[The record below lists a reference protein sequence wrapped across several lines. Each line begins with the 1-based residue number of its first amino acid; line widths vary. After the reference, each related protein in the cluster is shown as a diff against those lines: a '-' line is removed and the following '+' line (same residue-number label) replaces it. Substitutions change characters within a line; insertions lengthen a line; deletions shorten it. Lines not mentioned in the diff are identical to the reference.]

1 MDSTTI
7 KPTIDYVVYAVKP
20 ETMAFWIW
28 YHTEVEGG
36 RLVSAVVSTSPNQS
50 FEHACVWIDFG
61 TFGVALVGEK
71 SLDFPGRST
80 PLSPFIEK
88 HGDHF
93 VLHVG
98 IGEYQMF
105 HSIRKLAGLS
115 DEDIYTFNRSSADK
129 KAFLRRPDH
138 VTFVVTPETISFW
151 REYFVALGGE
161 PAAKIDDVMSNNP
174 EETSSM
180 MLWTVKFDTFGVAL
194 VAGLDRTE
202 ESQVTK
208 FVRRHG
214 IRPPQV
220 QHVAYDTWDL
230 QAFLKHLRGFG
241 GKTRGEIF
249 RKKDEFGELLQIFG
263 YGYDEGDPA
272 EAGFPEYVQR
282 PDKEKGEELPSNV
295 TFSQSAGVK
304 LYRDIQSAADEG
316 RLEPLIDISMMPRDW
331 QPKIPTNKHCCCH
344 E

>member
-20 ETMAFWIW
+20 ETMKFWVW
-28 YHTEVEGG
+28 YHIEVEGG
-36 RLVSAVVSTSPNQS
+36 RWISAHASVSSDKTYESVR
-50 FEHACVWIDFG
+50 VWIDFG
-61 TFGVALVGEK
+61 TFGVSLIGEK
-71 SLDFPGRST
+71 SLVDSPT
-80 PLSPFIEK
+80 PLTPFIQK

-93 VLHVG
+93 ALHVG

-105 HSIRKLAGLS
+105 HNIRKLTGLS
-115 DEDIYTFNRSSADK
+115 DKDIYTFNRSSADK

-138 VTFVVTPETISFW
+138 VTFVVTPESISFW
-151 REYFVALGGE
+151 REYLVALGGE

-214 IRPPQV
+214 TRPPQV

-230 QAFLKHLRGFG
+230 QGFLKHLKSFG
-241 GKTRGEIF
+241 GRTRGEIF

-304 LYRDIQSAADEG
+304 LYGDVQSAADQG
-316 RLEPLIDISMMPRDW
+316 RLEPLIDISMMPKDW
-331 QPKIPTNKHCCCH
+331 EPNIPGNEHCCCH